1 MSNEHEEREKIVK
14 ALGGKKGLL
23 DLGLPALVF
32 LVGFNVSDQ
41 LRSALYAAILTSIIL
56 TIIRLAKR
64 DTIQHVILGFIGVL
78 FSAYLAN
85 RSGNPSDFYLP
96 KLVTNLVYGTI
107 YLLANLAGWP
117 ILGLL
122 LGPIVG
128 ENLTWRNHPERKRL
142 YIRASWIW
150 VAMFF
155 SRIVVQYPIY
165 RSGNV
170 NLLGTVNLAMGY
182 PLFIAT
188 AWASWVVIK
197 SGPSVKSG

>member
-1 MSNEHEEREKIVK
+1 MSNEHEEREKIIK
-14 ALGGKKGLL
+14 AMGGKKGLL

-41 LRSALYAAILTSIIL
+41 LRTALYAAILTSIIL

-64 DTIQHVILGFIGVL
+64 DTIQHVIVGFLGVL
-78 FSAYLAN
+78 FSAYLVN
-85 RSGNPSDFYLP
+85 RSGNATDFYLP
-96 KLVTNLVYGTI
+96 KLVTNLVYGTV
-107 YLLANLAGWP
+107 YSLANLAGWP

-128 ENLTWRNHPERKRL
+128 ENLRWRRDPERKRL

-155 SRIVVQYPIY
+155 SRIAVQYPIY

-188 AWASWVVIK
+188 AWASWLVIK